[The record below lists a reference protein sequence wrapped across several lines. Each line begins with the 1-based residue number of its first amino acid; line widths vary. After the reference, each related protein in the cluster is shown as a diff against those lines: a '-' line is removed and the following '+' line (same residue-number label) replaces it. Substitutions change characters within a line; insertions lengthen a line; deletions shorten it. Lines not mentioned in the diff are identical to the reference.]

1 MSYLIYILN
10 VAAALLYFITTT
22 TILIFPLLKN
32 GKKEK
37 IIDRTIIIGFSLHT
51 LSIIVTIVHRG
62 LFPAL
67 NLTEALFL
75 ISWTAFGIIF
85 IINILYK
92 PRLARLVILPIIFI
106 MYLISLESGTQ
117 EVTDN
122 YLFSHPLFPV
132 HVFFSIIGEATF
144 LIAFLL
150 GIFFFIES
158 YSLKNKKLISIFG
171 YLPSLEALEEAI
183 MRLFYGGFLCIS
195 VGLITGIIWISLDK
209 NLHFDTNPKLIFMMM
224 SWFFYGSIILA
235 KHLLTLRGKRIA
247 YTAIFGFIL
256 ILCTFFGAYFTN
268 NWHSF

>member
-1 MSYLIYILN
+1 MNYLIYTLN
-10 VAAALLYFITTT
+10 GIAGFSYFIAT
-22 TILIFPLLKN
+22 TIILTFPLLKN
-32 GKKEK
+32 THKEK
-37 IIDRTIIIGFSLHT
+37 IIDRAVFGGFVFHTI
-51 LSIIVTIVHRG
+51 SIIVTIIYRG

-117 EVTDN
+117 KVTDN

-150 GIFFFIES
+150 GIFFFIEN

-183 MRLFYGGFLCIS
+183 MRLLYGGFLCIS
-195 VGLITGIIWISLDK
+195 VGLITGIIWIMLDR
-209 NLHFDTNPKLIFMMM
+209 NLQFDTNPKLIFTMM
-224 SWFFYGSIILA
+224 SWFFYGCIIIL
-235 KHLLTLRGKRIA
+235 KHLLTLRGKKIA